1 MIGASYIFIV
11 IIGAIL
17 QSYHITLLSG
27 ACYNVTIGA
36 MIFVIVSIETGRKT
50 DLILLL

>member
-11 IIGAIL
+11 MIGAIL

-27 ACYNVTIGA
+27 ACYNVTIG
-36 MIFVIVSIETGRKT
+36 VIIIVIGSIETGRT
-50 DLILLL
+50 ST

>member
-11 IIGAIL
+11 LIGAIL
-17 QSYHITLLSG
+17 QSYHIPLLSG

-36 MIFVIVSIETGRKT
+36 IIIVLVSIGTGRKT

>member
-36 MIFVIVSIETGRKT
+36 MIIVLVSIETGRKT
-50 DLILLL
+50 